1 MKLNPKITKV
11 FVGLGLSAVSVMAG
25 SGALY
30 FEGKEN
36 N

>member
-1 MKLNPKITKV
+1 MKLNPKIAKV
-11 FVGLGLSAVSVMAG
+11 LAGLGLSAAAVMAG